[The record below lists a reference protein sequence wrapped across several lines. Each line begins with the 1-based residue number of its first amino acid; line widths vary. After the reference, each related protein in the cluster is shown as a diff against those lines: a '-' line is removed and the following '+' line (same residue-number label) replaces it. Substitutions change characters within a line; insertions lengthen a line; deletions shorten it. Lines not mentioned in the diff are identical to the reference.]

1 MITDLDIVEN
11 KILDFERS
19 HNLLELWL
27 RSLDVKDSTKQAYKY
42 GALEFIKWVHERNIS
57 NVEKQDIL
65 SYKTY
70 LIERLSARTTNL
82 YLNAIKSLY
91 RYLEENNVCK
101 DIAKNVKL
109 SKISKGFKRDCFTL
123 EQIKQ
128 ILNSIDKSTLKGIRD
143 YTLVQFLIR
152 TRLKSL

>member
-1 MITDLDIVEN
+1 MNTNLETNEN
-11 KILDFERS
+11 RIINLKS
-19 HNLLELWL
+19 HSLLELWL
-27 RSLDVKDSTKQAYKY
+27 KNLDVKESTKKAYRH
-42 GALEFIKWVHERNIS
+42 GACEFIKWINEKNIS
-57 NVEKQDIL
+57 NIQKETL
-65 SYKTY
+65 LEYKTD
-70 LIERLSARTTNL
+70 LLERLSARTTNL

-91 RYLEENNVCK
+91 RFLEENNVCK

-128 ILNSIDKSTLKGIRD
+128 ILNSIDRSTSKGIRD
-143 YTLVQFLIR
+143 YALVQFLIR

>member
-1 MITDLDIVEN
+1 MSADLEVIEN
-11 KILDFERS
+11 NILDVERS

-42 GALEFIKWVHERNIS
+42 GLLEFIKWVHERNIS

-65 SYKTY
+65 SYKAH
-70 LIERLSARTTNL
+70 LLERLSARTTNL

>member
-1 MITDLDIVEN
+1 MITDLEIVKN

-65 SYKTY
+65 SYKAH
-70 LIERLSARTTNL
+70 LLERLSARTTNL

-128 ILNSIDKSTLKGIRD
+128 ILNSIDRTTFKGIRD
-143 YTLVQFLIR
+143 YALVQFLIR
-152 TRLKSL
+152 TRLKGL